1 MSDELVLGIFK
12 ELAVMEGSRNPD
24 GSWKVNDQEAFK
36 RLLRRAGRLAQSA
49 KDTGSDAGGDA

>member
-12 ELAVMEGSRNPD
+12 ELAVMEGSRKPD
-24 GSWKVNDQEAFK
+24 GSWTVNDQEAFK

-49 KDTGSDAGGDA
+49 KGGDETEA